1 MFAYRAEV
9 PPVLPSL
16 SEPDPGSVTLASL
29 LLMPTPA
36 KKQIIFHSLSL
47 ALPPICSQVQYW
59 TSGISG

>member
-36 KKQIIFHSLSL
+36 KKQIIF
-47 ALPPICSQVQYW
+47 IV
-59 TSGISG
+59 